1 MIVENTP
8 ENADMLN
15 FFQIKADMVPTYRG
29 VFLGT
34 SDTEE
39 VTVYSADESNDILQY
54 VKDITE
60 GKIEK
65 VDIPEEG
72 GGQEAAEE
80 EEEEDPDSSVVSL
93 SPLDWESNVI
103 DTQKDVLVEF
113 YAPWC
118 GHCQQLK
125 PIYEEVAKAFDDVG
139 HIMIAKLNADKHEI
153 PGVEIEGFPTIKLF
167 KKGNK
172 KNPIEYEG
180 MGRSTAEIIKFL
192 EEHSSAPFTLGS
204 GEKDE
209 L

>member
-1 MIVENTP
+1 
-8 ENADMLN
+8 MLN

-39 VTVYSADESNDILQY
+39 VSVYPADESNDILQY

-65 VDIPEEG
+65 LDLPEG
-72 GGQEAAEE
+72 GEGQEAAGEE
-80 EEEEDPDSSVVSL
+80 EEEEDPNSSVVSL

-103 DTQKDVLVEF
+103 DTDKDVLVEF

-125 PIYEEVAKAFDDVG
+125 PVYEEVAKAFDDVG

-167 KKGNK
+167 KKGK
-172 KNPIEYEG
+172 KKDPIEYEG
-180 MGRSTAEIIKFL
+180 MGRSAAEIIKFL
-192 EEHSSAPFTLGS
+192 EEHSTPFTLGN

>member
-1 MIVENTP
+1 
-8 ENADMLN
+8 MLN
-15 FFQIKADMVPTYRG
+15 FFQINADMVPTYRG

-39 VTVYSADESNDILQY
+39 VSVFPADESNDILQY
-54 VKDITE
+54 VKDITD

-65 VDIPEEG
+65 VDLPGDEG
-72 GGQEAAEE
+72 GQGPGEE
-80 EEEEDPDSSVVSL
+80 QEEDDPNSSVITL

-103 DTQKDVLVEF
+103 DNDKDVLVEF

-125 PIYEEVAKAFDDVG
+125 PVYEEVAKAFDHVA
-139 HIMIAKLNADKHEI
+139 HISIAKLNADKHEV

-167 KKGNK
+167 KKGQK
-172 KNPIEYEG
+172 KDPIEYEG
-180 MGRSTAEIIKFL
+180 MGRSAAEIIKFL
-192 EEHSSAPFTLGS
+192 EEHSSAPFALSGG